1 MKVWKVALIALA
13 IAAPVY
19 AQNEEGPGQAQ
30 GAAVDTT
37 GKGYTAAYVIET
49 STRKVLFAENEHQ
62 SLPTASMAKMM
73 TLLIAMEEIRE
84 GRLKYDSPV
93 TISARAS
100 KMGGSQVYLRAG
112 SVWPVKNLII
122 ATKVQSANDGAT
134 ALAEKIAGSVE
145 NFADLMNQRAQ
156 ELGLTHS
163 KFYDPHGLPNPTNPE
178 MVDSMCP
185 HDLAILGMELMK
197 HPFMRALGVVAEMPF
212 QNGTL
217 ERIYNPNHL
226 VNPRK
231 ANYIEDATGIKT
243 GYTAKAGYCVT
254 ASAERNGMEVVAVIM
269 GAKTGGGPNGSFAN
283 AARLM
288 NDAFVNWRMA
298 TPAKKGAV
306 VGQAT
311 VEKGAAGT
319 VPVIAGQDVTA
330 FVKRGQERNVKVS
343 FTGGGTL
350 TAPVKKGQ
358 PVGTIVVQS
367 GNEVLAKIPGV
378 AGADVGKQ
386 AWWKA
391 FWPF

>member
-1 MKVWKVALIALA
+1 MTLWKVALVALA
-13 IAAPVY
+13 ISAPVY

-37 GKGYTAAYVIET
+37 GRGYTAAYAIEA
-49 STRKVLFAENEHQ
+49 STKRVLFAANEHM

-73 TLLIAMEEIRE
+73 TLLIAMEEIRD
-84 GRLKYDSPV
+84 GRLKYETPV

-122 ATKVQSANDGAT
+122 ATKVQSANDAAQ
-134 ALAEKIAGSVE
+134 ALAEKIAGSSE
-145 NFADLMNQRAQ
+145 NFADMMNQRAQ

-163 KFYDPHGLPNPTNPE
+163 KFYDPHGLPNSENPE
-178 MVDSMCP
+178 MVDTMCP

-197 HPFMRALGVVAEMPF
+197 YPYMRALGTVAEMPF
-212 QNGTL
+212 KNGTL

-226 VNPRK
+226 INPRK
-231 ANYIEDATGIKT
+231 ANYMEDATGIKT

-254 ASAERNGMEVVAVIM
+254 ASAERNGLEVIAVIM

-283 AARLM
+283 AAKLM
-288 NDAFVNWRMA
+288 NEAFVNWRMA
-298 TPAKKGAV
+298 TPAKKGTV
-306 VGQAT
+306 VGQAN
-311 VEKGAAGT
+311 VEKGAAAT
-319 VPVIAGQDVTA
+319 VPVVAGQDVTA
-330 FVKRGQERNVKVS
+330 LVRRGQERNVKLS

-367 GNEVLAKIPGV
+367 GNEVLARIPGV

-386 AWWKA
+386 PWWKA